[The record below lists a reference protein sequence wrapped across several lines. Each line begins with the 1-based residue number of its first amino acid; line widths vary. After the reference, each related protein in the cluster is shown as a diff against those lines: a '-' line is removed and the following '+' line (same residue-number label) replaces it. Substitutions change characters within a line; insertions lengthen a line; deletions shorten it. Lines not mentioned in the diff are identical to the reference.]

1 MRRTFAVA
9 AAALVITTAACSAKL
24 PDFEATSTS
33 DPSVTTGSSVTTESS
48 VTTVPTADPTIPD
61 STTSTEAPPF
71 VPQQLADLEIQAIA
85 IVDGERLWNYVV
97 AVAATQEQREQG
109 LMNVAD
115 LEDLDGMLFVFDSP
129 TTTGFW
135 MENVILPLDIA
146 FFGEDLMLV
155 DSFTMPLCTIEDCP
169 TFPPAGAFQYAVEAL
184 ESEFAGISP
193 DAMLILNP

>member
-24 PDFEATSTS
+24 PDFDATSTS
-33 DPSVTTGSSVTTESS
+33 EPSVTTESS
-48 VTTVPTADPTIPD
+48 VTTEPTGGPTIPTL
-61 STTSTEAPPF
+61 TTSTEATPF
-71 VPQQLADLEIQAIA
+71 VPEQLTDLEIQAIA
-85 IVDGERLWNYVV
+85 IIDGERLWNYVV
-97 AVAATQEQREQG
+97 AVAATEDQRRQG

-115 LEDLDGMLFVFDSP
+115 LEDLDGLLFVFDSP

-155 DSFTMPLCTIEDCP
+155 DSFTMPLCAVEDCP

-193 DAMLILNP
+193 DAMLVLNP